1 MTDSLSTRCRHFASD
16 ESGSSEVE
24 YLLLTGAIVL
34 PLSELLSSLLITS
47 FTVWFGRIG
56 WWINLP
62 FP

>member
-1 MTDSLSTRCRHFASD
+1 MTGSIRTSLRRFAAD

-34 PLSELLSSLLITS
+34 PLAVLLSSLLITS